1 MEVIGQGFALPL
13 EDMAITNDDITIY
26 SQWLLDVNTRPA
38 TVINQDLEQEFY
50 QIIFHHYSLL
60 FQPRIFQSSN
70 VQNIPQ
76 YQQQQRTSGQT
87 TSNGDSENASTFLNQ
102 QDQQPSQPV
111 QQQNGSS
118 SAHQHTSEEASMPN
132 KIASTSSEFHLTM
145 PVHAHY
151 NMVPFTLP
159 SPQQRSSQPTTT
171 STSNTPP
178 PPPPPLPP
186 SHHNSATNNVKDTLA
201 PLVQR
206 HIDLCKKTLLV
217 ICSAGRKIELSSE
230 TWTVLLKVIL
240 GISDSLLKEP
250 SGETP
255 IPGVK
260 NISDELC
267 EPLLRVL
274 FELWLRSG
282 TKEIEMWNM
291 LKHCFTRW
299 SHRPQVIHYWTLTS
313 LSLTNRMIHILYGQ
327 NEGTDSVHLF
337 ATNNG
342 IKLNI
347 PHDNVKYS
355 WHRILYLLP
364 ETVQL
369 SPPNFVMAMI
379 GIGHIVDALNSVGLR
394 PSPASTST
402 TMTINAIHN
411 KTNTSSNDISPPSAV
426 DATWTSTEPPDG
438 NTILNMFGSMLF
450 DACALAT
457 DIEDAERQSGC
468 AEAIG
473 TLCKVFCRPQ
483 RRNGFLRTY
492 LERFYAALSL
502 CIKSDACLPTVLL
515 YGTELFATDLQ
526 GVRMLVSD
534 FIAAA
539 KMVVPK
545 LKIDVKPH
553 VPVDTLR
560 LAALKIVGA
569 VMCLPNH
576 YENVTLKAGWEWDM
590 QCSTDTTSSMPDQ
603 DQMLSK
609 LIRVLYEEKSD
620 SEVERPYTNLKFYI
634 LELLLMTFRTETSSY
649 NLRYVLHLVNV
660 YVVEDVPF
668 CPGLVGT
675 VVKLIQ
681 DKILT
686 MQLPSDVTLVA
697 FDVLMDFVELYD
709 YVKRDSKNIARELV
723 LALSRYVDT
732 LINARKL
739 AHSYPLIVQAYNCM
753 IKWILVSQWIMDD
766 RDCYQA
772 VIATLSKGITIFERT
787 ADTAPPTTEKKKR
800 RDTTFTPTKQL
811 FQLQPRSN
819 RTPVSATPNTT
830 TNNDVR
836 SNSTSRQG
844 YRKEEMAVRMAAE
857 YCMSQFVNQLGR
869 SPFRDNS
876 VLPQSN
882 HWLSAMDDLG
892 HLQQRQLHKS
902 SAVSTPTSETS
913 ESGGISSTSSSS
925 DNIRY
930 FLLENKMILAIVDVT
945 NYLDDQ
951 QLVNATQT
959 SSSTSASSTD
969 IATGPT
975 SNERPRNIPSLVAII
990 RDTAGK
996 YIWTL
1001 ETRYQDSRQQ
1011 KQNPPNSQS
1020 HIGKQTS
1027 TSSSISTLE
1036 SHHQQH
1042 DYFHRTESEQR
1053 LTTLATPTNLTASPS
1068 VIITPDHRTDYF
1080 QQGNHTNEDEDAKN
1094 NANISQHTPPI
1105 NITPT
1110 AVAVNNDDIPHL
1122 DSIFEKNTD
1131 NWKQWRSVKKLAEH
1145 QQEAE
1150 LLSLKNNPDKP
1161 LQYYK
1166 CLPTAS
1172 NIDLEYSKSFRLI
1185 LSQLG
1190 YLLPQN
1196 RHRITPLRISESLL
1210 SEMESLD
1217 ALNARECISISVC
1230 YARSGDSTW
1239 LDMTT
1244 NSSKLDE
1251 PFLQFLNCI
1260 GWPVELKHHTGF
1272 KGKLTSS
1279 ICETMPYYADRTVE
1293 FIANVPYLMNLPST
1307 THDSTT
1313 ESHHDDVPEWMSE
1326 EHTTIDDIFQH
1337 ITSDDRVCV
1346 IWIKHLVN
1354 YTTLAQ
1360 RIKSANSSSKF
1371 MVYLFIHPLP
1381 NTANGLYWI
1390 RILVPPFGNT
1400 PAAIVASQ
1408 RLNENAL
1415 IFGPLVDKMV
1425 VSRHALGAMVRNTAI
1440 SAHQACRV
1448 VTDTYT
1454 RPYVVRKQFI
1464 EELSIRHRTKLSLSE
1479 FYTEIFSGKYD

>member
-1 MEVIGQGFALPL
+1 MFLDWIAQLRLLQHDSQSNILDSLPLPIRRNLVSEITSFLHPLNGKHLVDPAIFSSPAHVKWYMEVIGQGFALPL

-26 SQWLLDVNTRPA
+26 SQWLLDPNTRPA
-38 TVINQDLEQEFY
+38 AVVCQDLEQEFY
-50 QIIFHHYSLL
+50 QIIFHQYSLL
-60 FQPRIFQSSN
+60 FQPRIFRSSN
-70 VQNIPQ
+70 VSSIPRYQ
-76 YQQQQRTSGQT
+76 PTSNQVATNGDDDHHMTPAMNQHCTTQQQDDAHST
-87 TSNGDSENASTFLNQ
+87 TTTTTTTLSDL
-102 QDQQPSQPV
+102 
-111 QQQNGSS
+111 
-118 SAHQHTSEEASMPN
+118 
-132 KIASTSSEFHLTM
+132 HLTTV

-151 NMVPFTLP
+151 NMMPFTLP
-159 SPQQRSSQPTTT
+159 PHQQRPSQPIT
-171 STSNTPP
+171 SSSFNNNSSSNTPP
-178 PPPPPLPP
+178 SQPHTPQQQ
-186 SHHNSATNNVKDTLA
+186 NSATNTVKDTLA

-217 ICSAGRKIELSSE
+217 ICSAGRNLDLSPD
-230 TWTVLLKVIL
+230 TWIDLLKVIL
-240 GISDSLLKEP
+240 GITDSLLKEP

-274 FELWLRSG
+274 FELWLRSRV
-282 TKEIEMWNM
+282 KEIEMWNM

-299 SHRPQVIHYWTLTS
+299 SHRPQVIQYWTLTS
-313 LSLTNRMIHILYGQ
+313 LSLTNRIIHMLYGQ
-327 NEGTDSVHLF
+327 KEGTDTVHLF
-337 ATNNG
+337 ADNNG
-342 IKLNI
+342 IKLDL
-347 PHDNVKYS
+347 PRDDVKYC

-364 ETVQL
+364 IPVQL
-369 SPPNFVMAMI
+369 SPPNFIIAMT
-379 GIGHIVDALNSVGLR
+379 GIGQIVDRLNSVGL
-394 PSPASTST
+394 SPINKASDT
-402 TMTINAIHN
+402 
-411 KTNTSSNDISPPSAV
+411 SPPSAV
-426 DATWTSTEPPDG
+426 DATWSETEPPDG
-438 NTILNMFGSMLF
+438 NTILNMFGSILF

-457 DIEDAERQSGC
+457 DIENIERQSGC

-502 CIKSDACLPTVLL
+502 CLKSDTCLPTVLFHS
-515 YGTELFATDLQ
+515 TELFATDLQ
-526 GVRMLVSD
+526 GLRMLVPD

-545 LKIDVKPH
+545 LKIDVNAQML
-553 VPVDTLR
+553 PVDTLR
-560 LAALKIVGA
+560 LAALKIIGT

-590 QCSTDTTSSMPDQ
+590 QCSSDASSTLPEQ
-603 DQMLSK
+603 DQMLSR
-609 LIRVLYEEKSD
+609 LIRVLYEENTD
-620 SEVERPYTNLKFYI
+620 TQVERPYTNLKFYI
-634 LELLLMTFRTETSSY
+634 LELLLMAFRTETSSY
-649 NLRYVLHLVNV
+649 NLRYVLHLINV

-723 LALSRYVDT
+723 LALSRYVDA

-772 VIATLSKGITIFERT
+772 VIATLSKGITLLERT
-787 ADTAPPTTEKKKR
+787 ADTTLPSTEKKKR

-819 RTPVSATPNTT
+819 RAASSANNH
-830 TNNDVR
+830 TNNNEAR
-836 SNSTSRQG
+836 TTSTNRHG

-869 SPFRDNS
+869 SPFRDKS
-876 VLPQSN
+876 TLSHAH
-882 HWLSAMDDLG
+882 HWLASMDDLG
-892 HLQQRQLHKS
+892 QQRGKT
-902 SAVSTPTSETS
+902 SATTGESSETD
-913 ESGGISSTSSSS
+913 GC
-925 DNIRY
+925 DNVRY
-930 FLLENKMILAIVDVT
+930 FLLENKMILAIVDT
-945 NYLDDQ
+945 TGLKDG
-951 QLVNATQT
+951 
-959 SSSTSASSTD
+959 SRRASSTD
-969 IATGPT
+969 TAT
-975 SNERPRNIPSLVAII
+975 SERPRNIPSLVAII
-990 RDTAGK
+990 RDTTGN
-996 YIWTL
+996 YIWSM
-1001 ETRYQDSRQQ
+1001 EACYQDTRFPIKQQ
-1011 KQNPPNSQS
+1011 SS
-1020 HIGKQTS
+1020 SS
-1027 TSSSISTLE
+1027 TSSAQPE
-1036 SHHQQH
+1036 S
-1042 DYFHRTESEQR
+1042 TESAAAAPPHLTPLTISNH
-1053 LTTLATPTNLTASPS
+1053 LTTSPS
-1068 VIITPDHRTDYF
+1068 VIITPDEHADYF
-1080 QQGNHTNEDEDAKN
+1080 HHHQMDQQ
-1094 NANISQHTPPI
+1094 QHENSPNPPSS
-1105 NITPT
+1105 ITPT

-1150 LLSLKNNPDKP
+1150 QLSLKKNPDKP
-1161 LQYYK
+1161 LHYYK

-1172 NIDLEYSKSFRLI
+1172 NVDLEYSKAFRLI

-1190 YLLPQN
+1190 YMLPQN
-1196 RHRITPLRISESLL
+1196 RYRITPLRLSESLIT
-1210 SEMESLD
+1210 EIEALD
-1217 ALNARECISISVC
+1217 ALNPRECISVSVY
-1230 YARSGDSTW
+1230 YAQSGDSTW
-1239 LDMTT
+1239 SDITT
-1244 NSSKLDE
+1244 APTTLDE
-1251 PFLQFLNCI
+1251 SFMQFLNCI
-1260 GWPVELKHHTGF
+1260 GWPVDLKHHTGF
-1272 KGKLTSS
+1272 KGKLDSS
-1279 ICETMPYYADRTVE
+1279 ICQTMPYYADRTVE
-1293 FIANVPYLMNLPST
+1293 FVANVPYLITADTML
-1307 THDSTT
+1307 D
-1313 ESHHDDVPEWMSE
+1313 
-1326 EHTTIDDIFQH
+1326 H
-1337 ITSDDRVCV
+1337 ITSEDHICV

-1354 YTTLAQ
+1354 YTSLAQ
-1360 RIKSANSSSKF
+1360 RIKSANKKSKF

-1390 RILVPPFGNT
+1390 RILVSPFGNT
-1400 PAAIVASQ
+1400 PAAMVASQ

-1425 VSRHALGAMVRNTAI
+1425 VSRHALGAMVRNTVI

-1454 RPYVVRKQFI
+1454 RPYVVRKKYI
-1464 EELSIRHRTKLSLSE
+1464 EELSLRHRTKMSLSD